1 MEFYEDLREEGLE
14 MENEPEFRAYHLI
27 SHIRD
32 PDAVNKLQTL
42 PKHLFLHPYVQR
54 ALEFYGLIQRNNE
67 IMETSSRRNKP
78 ENVQAS
84 QNFYTQFFKL
94 VGDPGTPFLM
104 ACMLEWHFPSVRK
117 GALKAMNAAH
127 RHAGVE
133 AEFLRQHL
141 GYDTLDMV
149 IEDAQVYGLL
159 IDSTPAGPVI
169 RFHRKNAATGR
180 GLVFIGK

>member
-1 MEFYEDLREEGLE
+1 
-14 MENEPEFRAYHLI
+14 
-27 SHIRD
+27 
-32 PDAVNKLQTL
+32 
-42 PKHLFLHPYVQR
+42 
-54 ALEFYGLIQRNNE
+54 
-67 IMETSSRRNKP
+67 
-78 ENVQAS
+78 VQAS